1 MEKDRNAEIAR
12 EFLAMHKV
20 YRYRLKKIVDMDD
33 GEVKGVC
40 HWWYTENGLERE
52 YRLYEN
58 QKLGIEPSNVA
69 APKHPSDLEAVRAL
83 VKEPSEKLRPILP
96 ALMEWLKDMNWPV
109 AQALLPLLVREQDET
124 ACIAEDILKPEQP
137 DDVWKYWIVSA
148 FAPGLSPKN
157 QQKLKEKIRRIACQ
171 PTPGEH
177 AEEVDEVAKAY
188 LSEHA

>member
-83 VKEPSEKLRPILP
+83 VKEPSEKGRL
-96 ALMEWLKDMNWPV
+96 WCS
-109 AQALLPLLVREQDET
+109 
-124 ACIAEDILKPEQP
+124 ACCGTECG
-137 DDVWKYWIVSA
+137 
-148 FAPGLSPKN
+148 APSF
-157 QQKLKEKIRRIACQ
+157 
-171 PTPGEH
+171 
-177 AEEVDEVAKAY
+177 
-188 LSEHA
+188 